1 MDGWMDVYP
10 GNADD
15 ESMREEDLSFSRVSR
30 SSSSSLCCKD
40 LFFLFVRQTTGDEE
54 ERRKKKEKKEDDD
67 ALPLF
72 ILAIKVSPSL
82 DT

>member
-1 MDGWMDVYP
+1 MYTDEQSTDGWMDVYP

-40 LFFLFVRQTTGDEE
+40 FFFCSYDRQRETKKKE
-54 ERRKKKEKKEDDD
+54 ERRRRRKKTMMRF
-67 ALPLF
+67 LY
-72 ILAIKVSPSL
+72 SSSR
-82 DT
+82 